1 MSTRHVC
8 TKVTLRQRAI
18 RNEKISLYLDYY
30 PAIRNPETMTMSRR
44 EYLGIYI
51 YANPKNE
58 LERNFNIEMLNKAE
72 AIRCLRVTSLIN
84 EEFGFLD
91 KNRMRQDF
99 LAYFKKIADK
109 KEDKWSFVYQHFK
122 FFVHDKCTFADIT
135 IEFCNKFRDY
145 LLTAHSL
152 KHTDK
157 PLNQNSASAYWGVFR
172 SLLKQA
178 HRDKYLRENI
188 NDYLD
193 RIEENEVK
201 KEYLTPRRTEA
212 LGSIPLQN
220 SYFEIRLFVLL
231 PDRITYQRHSQS
243 EMGAYTE
250 SARRRLLHPN
260 PHTEDKDRSHPSH
273 QHGSLRTMW
282 STKHWH
288 GVQRIQ
294 AQHGSASFE
303 RMAEICWYHKTDVIP
318 LLSSLLRSS
327 SSYGRN

>member
-1 MSTRHVC
+1 
-8 TKVTLRQRAI
+8 
-18 RNEKISLYLDYY
+18 
-30 PAIRNPETMTMSRR
+30 
-44 EYLGIYI
+44 
-51 YANPKNE
+51 
-58 LERNFNIEMLNKAE
+58 MLNKAE
-72 AIRCLRVTSLIN
+72 AIRCIRVTSLIN

-109 KEDKWSFVYQHFK
+109 KEDKWSFVYQHFR

-135 IEFCNKFRDY
+135 IEFCNQFRNY

-201 KEYLTPRRTEA
+201 KEYLTPEELKHLA
-212 LGSIPLQN
+212 ASPCKIPIL
-220 SYFEIRLFVLL
+220 
-231 PDRITYQRHSQS
+231 
-243 EMGAYTE
+243 
-250 SARRRLLHPN
+250 
-260 PHTEDKDRSHPSH
+260 K
-273 QHGSLRTMW
+273 
-282 STKHWH
+282 
-288 GVQRIQ
+288 
-294 AQHGSASFE
+294 SASLFSCLTGLRISDILNLKWE
-303 RMAEICWYHKTDVIP
+303 HIQRAPEGGYCIRIRTQKQRPKPPFPSAWKPTNYVENQALARCSKDSSAVW
-318 LLSSLLRSS
+318 LSIL
-327 SSYGRN
+327 

>member
-122 FFVHDKCTFADIT
+122 FFMH
-135 IEFCNKFRDY
+135 FRR
-145 LLTAHSL
+145 H
-152 KHTDK
+152 H
-157 PLNQNSASAYWGVFR
+157 
-172 SLLKQA
+172 
-178 HRDKYLRENI
+178 HR
-188 NDYLD
+188 
-193 RIEENEVK
+193 V
-201 KEYLTPRRTEA
+201 
-212 LGSIPLQN
+212 LQPV
-220 SYFEIRLFVLL
+220 SRLSV
-231 PDRITYQRHSQS
+231 D
-243 EMGAYTE
+243 
-250 SARRRLLHPN
+250 
-260 PHTEDKDRSHPSH
+260 
-273 QHGSLRTMW
+273 
-282 STKHWH
+282 
-288 GVQRIQ
+288 
-294 AQHGSASFE
+294 
-303 RMAEICWYHKTDVIP
+303 
-318 LLSSLLRSS
+318 SS
-327 SSYGRN
+327 

>member
-18 RNEKISLYLDYY
+18 RNGKISLYLDYY
-30 PAIRNPETMTMSRR
+30 PAIRNLETMTMSRR

-109 KEDKWSFVYQHFK
+109 KEDKWSFVYQHFR

-135 IEFCNKFRDY
+135 IEFCNQFRDY

-201 KEYLTPRRTEA
+201 KEYLTPEELKHLAASPCKIPVLKSASLFSCLTGLRISDI
-212 LGSIPLQN
+212 LNGSIYREHQKEVTA
-220 SYFEIRLFVLL
+220 F
-231 PDRITYQRHSQS
+231 
-243 EMGAYTE
+243 E
-250 SARRRLLHPN
+250 SAHKKQRPKPLFPSAWKPMNFAGHLVLARYS
-260 PHTEDKDRSHPSH
+260 KDSSAA
-273 QHGSLRTMW
+273 
-282 STKHWH
+282 WH
-288 GVQRIQ
+288 NI
-294 AQHGSASFE
+294 H
-303 RMAEICWYHKTDVIP
+303 
-318 LLSSLLRSS
+318 
-327 SSYGRN
+327 